1 MKAKSKPKSKKNK
14 IPLCPRKTKPIR
26 KIIKINLNLPLIK
39 HQKHPSFPLIIYPKK
54 IEKKINDKK
63 DFKNVVN
70 KTNPFHAFIPKR
82 KPNSAQK
89 PTKQK
94 VFLIKKTNKINKN
107 LNLTNS
113 KLDTKCDTTSGINS
127 VFSDRNIKQD
137 NKRNNL
143 EFTFSDINFLKNNS
157 TKNNNKN
164 IKLLIKNP
172 LFNINNNNH
181 SHKKRKNKS
190 YSRIVSLNNNNN
202 NIKNLK
208 TDWIS
213 NKKDNL
219 KESKEKKDKKS
230 SKINKTSKISKK
242 FINLIPYDKR
252 NLVDKKTNINN
263 IENNNRNNIDI
274 AHTTKN
280 KDNSSHIHRLL
291 LNISPKKG
299 IKTNKSNPKLNIR
312 HPSLKNLFRI

>member
-1 MKAKSKPKSKKNK
+1 MKVKSKPKLKKNK
-14 IPLCPRKTKPIR
+14 IPLCPRKTKPIK

-39 HQKHPSFPLIIYPKK
+39 HQKHPSTPLIIYSKK

-63 DFKNVVN
+63 EFKNVVN
-70 KTNPFHAFIPKR
+70 KTNPFHALIPKR
-82 KPNSAQK
+82 KPNSAK
-89 PTKQK
+89 KSSKQK
-94 VFLIKKTNKINKN
+94 VFLIKKTNKNNKN
-107 LNLTNS
+107 INLTNS
-113 KLDTKCDTTSGINS
+113 KLDTKCDTNSGLNS

-157 TKNNNKN
+157 TNKINKN
-164 IKLLIKNP
+164 IKLLVKNP
-172 LFNINNNNH
+172 LFNINYKSH
-181 SHKKRKNKS
+181 SHQKMKNKS
-190 YSRIVSLNNNNN
+190 YSRIVSLKNNN
-202 NIKNLK
+202 NINNLK
-208 TDWIS
+208 TDCIS

-219 KESKEKKDKKS
+219 KESKVKKDKNI

-252 NLVDKKTNINN
+252 NLIDKKTNINN
-263 IENNNRNNIDI
+263 IENDGNNIDI

-280 KDNSSHIHRLL
+280 KDNSSNIHRLL
-291 LNISPKKG
+291 MNISPKKS
-299 IKTNKSNPKLNIR
+299 IKTNKSNPKLNIK